1 MDSIEQLEGYQEA
14 HDGEGVGFFTNPD
27 YLSAII
33 GMSQDGRL
41 VYDYDKMVEYLMEK
55 EKWSEEDAMDFIDC
69 NAIPTIPYM
78 GEKHPVVVY
87 GIE

>member
-1 MDSIEQLEGYQEA
+1 
-14 HDGEGVGFFTNPD
+14 
-27 YLSAII
+27 
-33 GMSQDGRL
+33 MSQDGRL
-41 VYDYDKMVEYLMEK
+41 VYDYDKMVEHLMEK
-55 EKWSEEDAMDFIDC
+55 EKWSEEDAMDFIDY